1 MARLHQDPEMPS
13 GSPMWV
19 AKPWPSSAAFPG
31 ALPGRCVGSGA
42 ATVPAGSPVLDASVT
57 GDGLALHPSCET
69 HRASGPREQ
78 EIAAEMRGICILL
91 SLYNLWVIT
100 LAEFKIVGIFIFS
113 LDGRG

>member
-42 ATVPAGSPVLDASVT
+42 ATIPAGSPVLDASVT
-57 GDGLALHPSCET
+57 GGGLTLGTTTP